1 MRKFLWAVGK
11 ELTVLWRDRA
21 ALLILFTMP
30 CALIFVV
37 TLVQENVMRETSQ
50 NSFQILLVNED
61 NGELS
66 ETMIRYIQSST
77 IFKPQLDLDGKP
89 ITRVMAERSVAA
101 GEVPIAVIFEKDLT
115 RNAVQNADGMFDEDV
130 DSNTLPSGSI
140 RILFDPG
147 VSRLLR
153 ESFMTMLQ
161 LRIVEA
167 ESKLAVTRLVEEILE
182 EPTGKSTAEII
193 EDDSMWVPGR
203 SISIR
208 SESPSLGD
216 SHHLP
221 NSVQQNVPAWM
232 IFGIFLIAVPLSGT
246 FIRERQEGTLIRI
259 RSMPVSTGLILFSKI
274 TAYVIIS
281 LIQLPLMLS
290 VGFYLLPLAGT
301 PVLTLGMYPCL
312 IVVTAVFAAL
322 AATSFGLFIGSFATS
337 TEQTSLLSAVT
348 VVIAAA
354 IGGIMV
360 PTFAMP
366 SFMQTLAGFSPLEWA
381 HHAMITLIVRHGSF
395 GDIWR
400 DLAYLLLFSLLCS
413 TLSISKLMG
422 RNR

>member
-1 MRKFLWAVGK
+1 MKKFLSAVGK
-11 ELTVLWRDRA
+11 ELIVLWRDRA

-37 TLVQENVMRETSQ
+37 TLVQENVMRETNL
-50 NSFQILLVNED
+50 NSFQVLFVNED
-61 NGELS
+61 HGDL
-66 ETMIRYIQSST
+66 TDAMIRSIQSST
-77 IFKPQLDLDGKP
+77 VFKPVLHEEGHPVTSAQ
-89 ITRVMAERSVAA
+89 AERRVAA

-115 RNAVQNADGMFDEDV
+115 RNALLIADGVFKEET
-130 DSNTLPSGSI
+130 DSNTLPAGSI

-153 ESFMTMLQ
+153 ESFVTALK

-182 EPTGKSTAEII
+182 EPTGKSTTEVI

-203 SISIR
+203 SVAIR
-208 SESPSLGD
+208 AESPSLDD

-221 NSVQQNVPAWM
+221 NSVQQNVPAWL

-301 PVLTLGMYPCL
+301 PVLTLGLHPCL
-312 IVVTAVFAAL
+312 IIVTAIFAAF
-322 AATSFGLFIGSFATS
+322 AATSFGLFIGSYATS
-337 TEQTSLLSAVT
+337 TEQTSLLSAVL

-354 IGGIMV
+354 VGGIMV

-395 GDIWR
+395 EDIWY
-400 DLAYLLLFSLLCS
+400 DLVFLLLFSLLCS
-413 TLSISKLMG
+413 TLSIGKLMG